1 MSWGEA
7 QTAVIGS
14 GLIDAG
20 CVPLILAEM
29 RPEDFNGA
37 CLRFFEAFRALTAE
51 QTPID
56 PVVVLARIGPEY
68 RDTAKQ
74 LMDATP
80 TAANVRA
87 YIKAC
92 KEQSRLRLLR
102 DVGMELSGAV
112 TLDDAR
118 DLMQNPIAIACSS
131 SRLIFSMFRNS
142 PSSRWRSPA
151 CRPVARYT

>member
-1 MSWGEA
+1 MAVSWGEA
-7 QTAVIGS
+7 QAAVIGS

-37 CLRFFEAFRALTAE
+37 CLRFFEAFRDLTAE

-56 PVVVLARIGPEY
+56 PVVVLARIGPDY
-68 RDTAKQ
+68 RDIAKQ
-74 LMDATP
+74 IMDATP
-80 TAANVRA
+80 TAANVQA

-102 DVGMELSGAV
+102 EAGGALSAAV
-112 TLDDAR
+112 TLEER
-118 DLMQNPIAIACSS
+118 PSKTRRKPPPRRCSS
-131 SRLIFSMFRNS
+131 S
-142 PSSRWRSPA
+142 
-151 CRPVARYT
+151 